1 MGRLSSPC
9 MGERAEVEEIAD
21 SAPDSTSGFTSA
33 EGVGSTDGSATDEG
47 WGGVTQLLNPATSK
61 LSLMLVFIPLAVFF
75 GNFTHNAPLAF
86 ATSMAAIMPL
96 AYLMGEATEQI
107 ALKTSD
113 TVGGLLNATFGNA
126 AEMII
131 AFFAVLAAAT
141 ALEVGDADTA
151 DTMIHLVQASLIGS
165 ILGNLL
171 LVLGLAFVWGGI
183 HHKVQEFSPTQVG
196 ANGSLL
202 LLAVIAL
209 TLPTVFEYTGNGHL
223 EAVVSLSHAT
233 ALVLLAMY
241 ALFLL
246 FQLRTHSDLFATD
259 AHHGVEEAVMGKRQ
273 ALFMLLASTIMVAWM
288 AEIMVHS
295 IESAADE
302 WGLPTLFIGVILL
315 PLFGNAAEHF
325 TAVNVA
331 GKNKMDLA
339 FSIAVG
345 SSTQIAVFVAPAMVI
360 LGWVMGV
367 PLTFQ
372 FGLFETVATFLAVII
387 TNAIAADGKSNWL
400 EGSLLLGTYA
410 VLAMGFYLY

>member
-1 MGRLSSPC
+1 MPIPQHN
-9 MGERAEVEEIAD
+9 MAEAVDGDAVATEL
-21 SAPDSTSGFTSA
+21 GW
-33 EGVGSTDGSATDEG
+33 EGVIGLIDPR
-47 WGGVTQLLNPATSK
+47 QSK
-61 LSLMLVFIPLAVFF
+61 LSLMLVFVPLAIYFNIF
-75 GNFTHNAPLAF
+75 DHNAPMAF

-107 ALKTSD
+107 ALKTNDSI
-113 TVGGLLNATFGNA
+113 GGLLNATFGNA

-131 AFFAVLAAAT
+131 AIFAVMAAAT
-141 ALEVGDADTA
+141 AIKAGDEETA
-151 DTMIHLVQASLIGS
+151 ATMISVVQASLIGS

-183 HHKVQEFSPTQVG
+183 HHKVQEFSDTQVG

-202 LLAVIAL
+202 FLAVIAL
-209 TLPTVFEYTGNGHL
+209 ILPTAYEFTGNGHE
-223 EAVVSLSHAT
+223 EAIITLSRIT
-233 ALVLLAMY
+233 AAILLIMY
-241 ALFLL
+241 GLFLL
-246 FQLRTHSDLFATD
+246 FQFRTHVELFATD
-259 AHHGVEEAVMGKRQ
+259 GDHGEEPVMAKKQ
-273 ALFMLLASTIMVAWM
+273 AMTLLIGATIMVAWM

-295 IESAADE
+295 IQSAADE

-325 TAVNVA
+325 TAVSVA

-345 SSTQIAVFVAPAMVI
+345 SSTQIAVFVAPAI
-360 LGWVMGV
+360 VMLAWIINV

-372 FGLFETVATFLAVII
+372 FGLFETLATFLAVLI

-400 EGSLLLGTYA
+400 EGSMLLATYA
-410 VLAMGFYLY
+410 ILAVAFFLY

>member
-1 MGRLSSPC
+1 MGDSGASDESIENQPPSSS
-9 MGERAEVEEIAD
+9 EI
-21 SAPDSTSGFTSA
+21 
-33 EGVGSTDGSATDEG
+33 G
-47 WGGVTQLLNPATSK
+47 WSRVIELIDPRSSK
-61 LSLMLVFIPLAVFF
+61 LSLMLVFVPLAVYF

-113 TVGGLLNATFGNA
+113 SLGGFLNATFGNA

-131 AFFAVLAAAT
+131 AVFAVLAAAA
-141 ALEVGDADTA
+141 ALKEGDSETA
-151 DTMIHLVQASLIGS
+151 DTMIQVVQASLIGS

-171 LVLGLAFVWGGI
+171 LVMGIAFVWGGL
-183 HHKVQEFSPTQVG
+183 HHKVQEFSRTQVG

-209 TLPTVFEYTGNGHL
+209 VLPTVFELTGNGHQDSV
-223 EAVVSLSHAT
+223 ETLSHLT
-233 ALVLLAMY
+233 AIVLLLSY
-241 ALFLL
+241 GLFLL
-246 FQLRTHSDLFATD
+246 FQLRTHTDLFATD
-259 AHHGVEEAVMGKRQ
+259 AHHEQEEVTMEKKQ
-273 ALFMLLASTIMVAWM
+273 AMTLLIGSTILVAWM

-331 GKNKMDLA
+331 AKNKMDLS

-360 LGWVMGV
+360 FAWVVGV

-372 FGLFETVATFLAVII
+372 FGLFETIATFLAVLI
-387 TNAIAADGKSNWL
+387 TNAIASDGKSNWL
-400 EGSLLLGTYA
+400 EGSMLLSTYI
-410 VLAMGFYLY
+410 VLAMAFYLY